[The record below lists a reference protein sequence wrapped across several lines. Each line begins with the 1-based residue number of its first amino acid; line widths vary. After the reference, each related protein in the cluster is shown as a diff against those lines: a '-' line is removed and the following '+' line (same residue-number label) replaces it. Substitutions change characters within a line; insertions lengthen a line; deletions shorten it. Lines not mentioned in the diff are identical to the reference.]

1 MKFTSQY
8 IENKDYTGHNSEI
21 ISTVQFF
28 NVSNLLQLVA
38 PSWLTPRGKFG
49 VFDILEP
56 LKITY
61 LNIK

>member
-8 IENKDYTGHNSEI
+8 IENKDYTGRNSEI
-21 ISTVQFF
+21 ISAVQFF

-38 PSWLTPRGKFG
+38 PSWLAPRGKFG

-56 LKITY
+56 F
-61 LNIK
+61 

>member
-21 ISTVQFF
+21 ISAVQFF

-38 PSWLTPRGKFG
+38 PSWLAPRGKFG
-49 VFDILEP
+49 VFDILES